1 MNQITLNNGTT
12 LEVVQVNGQ
21 TKYFQGANRDTL
33 EFQFAKESTTFDNL
47 DTLFA
52 NSDNT
57 SKITIKNG
65 ADEFLN
71 ENYSLRVSMNLSA
84 IVIAP
89 ATDTDPEVTEERYT
103 VTMAQKTY
111 AEMQLEATAASTMTA
126 LEGIAEIY
134 ETLILGGVI

>member
-111 AEMQLEATAASTMTA
+111 SEIQMDSLQGTVDILVLES
-126 LEGIAEIY
+126 
-134 ETLILGGVI
+134 LGV